1 MSPRSRRTSPRSP
14 QASRIQLRIF
24 AEGEKTE
31 SNYLTH
37 WNRLYRE
44 QTVISIAQ
52 HSHTTPFEL
61 VQAAAAQRREDL
73 REAKKGR
80 GSAFH
85 QYWCIFDVDEHP
97 RLHEALEMARA
108 NDIHVALSS
117 PCVELWFLLHFENQT
132 AYIHRHDAQARAK
145 GHLKCGKELTEAALV
160 LLVGTGRYHGWAAV
174 GDAAPA
180 RGLSHSPGP
189 AARISHPSPVFS
201 TAVTTERESVSV
213 RDRSQLT
220 ANGCD
225 RPAARTF
232 RQPRHLPGAL
242 SSLLT
247 PGATCGT
254 VP

>member
-1 MSPRSRRTSPRSP
+1 MSPRSRRLSPRSP
-14 QASRIQLRIF
+14 QANRVQLKIY

-44 QTVISIAQ
+44 RAVISIAQ

-61 VQAAAAQRREDL
+61 VQAAAVERREDL

-160 LLVGTGRYHGWAAV
+160 LLVNEFEEAKSRARALAVKHEADGSQQPWNPHSEVWRLVDVIRTGV
-174 GDAAPA
+174 
-180 RGLSHSPGP
+180 
-189 AARISHPSPVFS
+189 I
-201 TAVTTERESVSV
+201 
-213 RDRSQLT
+213 
-220 ANGCD
+220 
-225 RPAARTF
+225 
-232 RQPRHLPGAL
+232 
-242 SSLLT
+242 
-247 PGATCGT
+247 
-254 VP
+254 